1 MQFDL
6 HQCKGTRRHVRL
18 RSRNQRKGWIMID
31 TRLKRHAALV
41 DRMATARGI
50 DLEEAAMRAHLA
62 PGDLSDMVLR
72 CAGCAQTDKCAQWLD
87 TQIGAVSAT
96 PAYCRNGDQFA
107 ELAVSSG

>member
-1 MQFDL
+1 M
-6 HQCKGTRRHVRL
+6 T
-18 RSRNQRKGWIMID
+18 D

-72 CAGCAQTDKCAQWLD
+72 CAGCSNVEGCGKWLAG
-87 TQIGAVSAT
+87 QVGAVSET
-96 PAYCRNGDQFA
+96 PKYCRNADQFA
-107 ELAVSSG
+107 DLALRSG